1 MSKITEQQLKELQEL
16 VGKINNAKMELG
28 NIELQRHDFLHQAS
42 IVQGEL
48 FEFQKTLEE
57 EYGQVSINVSTGE
70 YEEVSEEVDANS

>member
-1 MSKITEQQLKELQEL
+1 MSKITEEQLKQLQEL

-48 FEFQKTLEE
+48 SEFQKTLEE
-57 EYGQVSINVSTGE
+57 EYGQVTINISDGE
-70 YEEVSEEVDANS
+70 ISEAKEEA